1 MKPSYRHEVI
11 KPDELLEVKLFAFK
25 ADSYERVIA
34 PHWHASVEILY
45 CIEGQLMIHT
55 EMNQYVLRQGD
66 MILLNS
72 NVVHATNSP
81 IKNHIL
87 VIQLPL
93 KFMQKV
99 TETHYNQQYVF
110 KLNSVKSTIGS
121 SLRQCMEKMIVE
133 AQDETTEGRLATK
146 IEVYQMLLI
155 LLNHHKQPLD
165 DQKRLKS
172 AENQKKLVEIV
183 NYIKANYQAN
193 LSLTE
198 VATHFNYSHTYFS
211 KFFKKNMGTNFSDY
225 LSLIRL
231 EHAQNLL
238 INSEWTI
245 LDIALSSGFNN
256 VRTFFGAFEKYHH
269 LSPSEFRKKR
279 K

>member
-1 MKPSYRHEVI
+1 MKSSYRHEVI

-25 ADSYERVIA
+25 ADSYERIIA
-34 PHWHASVEILY
+34 PHWHASVEILF
-45 CIEGQLMIHT
+45 CLEGQLMVHT
-55 EMNQYVLRQGD
+55 EMNQYLLEEGD
-66 MILLNS
+66 LILLNS

-81 IKNHIL
+81 TKNHIL

-93 KFMQKV
+93 NFMQKV
-99 TETHYNQQYVF
+99 TENHYNQQYLF
-110 KLNSVKSTIGS
+110 KLNSVKEPIREELKSC
-121 SLRQCMEKMIVE
+121 LAKLIVE

-146 IEVYQMLLI
+146 IDVYQLLLI
-155 LLNHHKQPLD
+155 LLNNHKQPLD

-172 AENQKKLVEIV
+172 VENQKKLNEIV
-183 NYIKANYQAN
+183 NYIKGNYQNA

-198 VATHFNYSHTYFS
+198 VATYFNYSRTYFS

-225 LSLIRL
+225 LSLVRL

-256 VRTFFGAFEKYHH
+256 VRTFFGAFEKYHQM
-269 LSPSEFRKKR
+269 SPSEFRKKR

>member
-1 MKPSYRHEVI
+1 MKSSYRHEVI

-25 ADSYERVIA
+25 ADSYERIIA

-45 CIEGQLMIHT
+45 CIEGQLRIHT
-55 EMNQYVLRQGD
+55 EMNQYLLQEGD
-66 MILLNS
+66 LILLNS

-99 TETHYNQQYVF
+99 TENHYNQEYVF
-110 KLNSVKSTIGS
+110 KLNSVKYPIGEE
-121 SLRQCMEKMIVE
+121 LENCLTKLVEE
-133 AQDETTEGRLATK
+133 AQDDTTEGRLATK
-146 IEVYQMLLI
+146 INVYQLI
-155 LLNHHKQPLD
+155 LFLLNYHKQPLD
-165 DQKRLKS
+165 DQNRLKS
-172 AENQKKLVEIV
+172 VENQKKLVDIV
-183 NYIKANYQAN
+183 NYIKGNYQRE

-198 VATHFNYSHTYFS
+198 VAAHFNYSRTYFS

-225 LSLIRL
+225 LSLVRI

-256 VRTFFGAFEKYHH
+256 VRTFFGAFEKYHQM
-269 LSPSEFRKKR
+269 SPSEFRKKR

>member
-1 MKPSYRHEVI
+1 MKSSYRHEVI

-25 ADSYERVIA
+25 ADSYERIIA

-45 CIEGQLMIHT
+45 CIEGQLVVHA
-55 EMNQYVLRQGD
+55 EMNQYLLERGD
-66 MILLNS
+66 MMLLNS
-72 NVVHATNSP
+72 NVVHSTNSP

-99 TETHYNQQYVF
+99 TENHYNQQYVF
-110 KLNSVKSTIGS
+110 ELNSAKNPAGAE
-121 SLRQCMEKMIVE
+121 LNNCLAKMIVE

-146 IEVYQMLLI
+146 IAVYQLMLS

-165 DQKRLKS
+165 DQIRLKTV
-172 AENQKKLVEIV
+172 ENQKKLVEIV
-183 NYIKANYQAN
+183 NYIKGNYQTD
-193 LSLTE
+193 LSLTA
-198 VATHFNYSHTYFS
+198 VASHFNYSRTYFS

-225 LSLIRL
+225 LNLIRI

-238 INSEWTI
+238 IHSEWTI
-245 LDIALSSGFNN
+245 LDIAISSGFNN
-256 VRTFFGAFEKYHH
+256 VRTFFGAFEKYHQM
-269 LSPSEFRKKR
+269 SPSEFRKKR